1 MRGKS
6 PPNRIFEAKQSA
18 PLAVRS
24 TSGARHRW
32 QTQFVIGLSPCAR
45 KGFLSDSGYCTPS
58 AVTSGLVSQPLVI
71 WSMVNAAVSSISC
84 ARARSSELALSSISV
99 CPVT

>member
-6 PPNRIFEAKQSA
+6 PPNKIFEAKQSA

-32 QTQFVIGLSPCAR
+32 QTQFAIGLKRLIFSR
-45 KGFLSDSGYCTPS
+45 FLLLCYYLTD
-58 AVTSGLVSQPLVI
+58 
-71 WSMVNAAVSSISC
+71 
-84 ARARSSELALSSISV
+84 R
-99 CPVT
+99 